1 MSRLV
6 RVPKQAADD
15 LAIAGQ
21 QDMRPRGLGAGAPQ
35 AAPAADNYLERVAKY
50 VPGEVLAFF
59 VFINV
64 ILEQAVKSGGK
75 AAAMAGVPVSTV
87 AVGALLV
94 GLVLTPLFVWYVREE
109 DDAWITNACVST
121 VAFPFW
127 AYALGAVAFNDV
139 WDGNLAAIMLA
150 TFTVV
155 SGLIS
160 PPRAEQPSRA
170 ESAERKTS
178 PPARTERPH
187 LDLIGPNPA

>member
-15 LAIAGQ
+15 LAIAGRE
-21 QDMRPRGLGAGAPQ
+21 DMRPHRLGAEAQP
-35 AAPAADNYLERVAKY
+35 AAPEADNYLERIAKY

-64 ILEQAVKSGGK
+64 ILEQAVKTGGK

-87 AVGALLV
+87 ALGALLV

-127 AYALGAVAFNDV
+127 AYALGAVAFNDY

-160 PPRAEQPSRA
+160 PPRTPQPEQ
-170 ESAERKTS
+170 AERKAS
-178 PPARTERPH
+178 PPPTRTERPH
-187 LDLIGPNPA
+187 LDLIGPTPA

>member
-15 LAIAGQ
+15 LAIAGRE
-21 QDMRPRGLGAGAPQ
+21 DMRPHRLGAEAQP
-35 AAPAADNYLERVAKY
+35 AAPEADNYLERIAKY

-64 ILEQAVKSGGK
+64 ILEQAVKTGGK

-87 AVGALLV
+87 ALCALLV

-109 DDAWITNACVST
+109 GDAWVTNACVST

-127 AYALGAVAFNDV
+127 AYALGAVAFNDY

-160 PPRAEQPSRA
+160 PPRTPQP
-170 ESAERKTS
+170 ERTEKKAI
-178 PPARTERPH
+178 PPPTRTERPH
-187 LDLIGPNPA
+187 LDLIGPTPA